1 MTSRALSDRASHAFS
16 RRWQIGA
23 AMLATIIFVDALA
36 ALRPGL

>member
-1 MTSRALSDRASHAFS
+1 MMSRALNDRASQTLG

-23 AMLATIIFVDALA
+23 AMLAAIVFIDALA